1 MPTEHDHAFMSDLT
15 WRDLEFTQND
25 FEDMSDES
33 LMIKYDFS
41 SWNSDR
47 FKYKS
52 FVCLSRK
59 VCKSLGLEFNL
70 DSLSYFLNE
79 EEVSAYYVND
89 SDFFFFMR
97 KDVVDDL
104 LELEKAK
111 LWYRLEENRTIIGKI
126 PENINQPSERYKHI
140 ATDCFYP
147 SI

>member
-1 MPTEHDHAFMSDLT
+1 M
-15 WRDLEFTQND
+15 
-25 FEDMSDES
+25 
-33 LMIKYDFS
+33 
-41 SWNSDR
+41 SDR